1 MNTAFKS
8 FITDDFLLQTEAARE
23 LYHDYAK
30 QLPIIDYHNHLS
42 PADIARNRTFENISE
57 VWLHGDHYKWRAM
70 RANGVAEKYITGD
83 ASPFEKFQKWAE
95 TVPLTMRNPLYHWTH
110 LEMLRYF
117 QIEDLLHADNARV
130 IFNRMNSTLTDGQHS
145 VLDLLEIMNVEAL
158 CTTEDP
164 TDSLEHHRN
173 FGNQNIRMKM
183 STAFRPDRVLSID
196 SHHFQTYMI
205 QLGISA
211 DIEIKDFKTLKD
223 ALVSRLDFFHEN
235 GSRLSDHGLSHMPFA
250 TASDHEVSSIFERGL
265 TGSAV
270 SNEEREKYQTT
281 LLTFLSKE
289 YHRMGWVQQ
298 FHIGA
303 LRNTNTRMFKS
314 LGPDTGWDSI
324 GDWNQAEKLSQF
336 LDNLDSTNQLAK
348 TILYNLNPRDNEV
361 FATMTGNYNDGTI
374 AGKVQYGA
382 AWWFLDQLDG
392 MEKQMNT
399 ISNLGMLSQFVGMV
413 TDSRSFLSFPR
424 HEYFRRLLC
433 NLFGNDIDAG
443 LLPFDIPWIGQLVTR
458 ICYQNATSYFDF

>member
-1 MNTAFKS
+1 
-8 FITDDFLLQTEAARE
+8 
-23 LYHDYAK
+23 
-30 QLPIIDYHNHLS
+30 
-42 PADIARNRTFENISE
+42 
-57 VWLHGDHYKWRAM
+57 M

-117 QIEDLLHADNARV
+117 QIEDLLHEGNATE
-130 IFNRMNSTLTDGQHS
+130 IFDRMNSTLTDGQHS
-145 VLDLLEIMNVEAL
+145 VLDLLEMMNVEVL

-164 TDSLEHHRN
+164 TDSLEHHRA
-173 FGNQNIRMKM
+173 FSSQNNRMRM
-183 STAFRPDRVLSID
+183 STAFRPDRTLSID
-196 SHHFQTYMI
+196 SKHFSTYI
-205 QLGISA
+205 LQLGIAA
-211 DIEIKDFKTLKD
+211 DIEINDFRTLKE

-250 TASDHEVSSIFERGL
+250 PASDQEVSLIFERGRS
-265 TGSAV
+265 GSSV
-270 SNEEREKYQTT
+270 SIEEREKYQTA

-289 YHRMGWVQQ
+289 YHRRGWVQQ

-314 LGPDTGWDSI
+314 FGPDTGWDSI
-324 GDWNQAEKLSQF
+324 GDWNQAEKLAQF
-336 LDNLDSTNQLAK
+336 LDNLDATDQLAK

-361 FATMTGNYNDGTI
+361 FASMAGNYNDGTI

-392 MEKQMNT
+392 MEKQINT
-399 ISNLGMLSQFVGMV
+399 ISNLGMLSQFVGML

-433 NLFGNDIDAG
+433 NMFGNDINEG
-443 LLPFDIPWIGQLVTR
+443 LLPMDIPWIGQLVTR